1 MNLKMQ
7 KRFFLSLISFYQRYI
22 SALLGP
28 KCRYYPSC
36 SEYSKQVF
44 EFQNPIVA
52 FLKTFLRVLSCNQFF
67 QGGVSYPKIRKL
79 LRYGFMPP
87 KTPKYWLIPI
97 KTKNFTFKNL
107 PCITRDSI
115 QNVYIIK
122 NFSKVSRA

>member
-1 MNLKMQ
+1 ML
-7 KRFFLSLISFYQRYI
+7 KRFFLFLISFYQRYI
-22 SALLGP
+22 SALFGP

-67 QGGVSYPKIRKL
+67 KGGISYPKIHKVIH
-79 LRYGFMPP
+79 YSFMPP
-87 KTPKYWLIPI
+87 KTPKYWLIPT
-97 KTKNFTFKNL
+97 KVKNFTFKNL
-107 PCITRDSI
+107 PYVARDSI

-122 NFSKVSRA
+122 NFSKVSRAQ